1 MTATAL
7 PDDIAPDEREPS
19 RSVWAEFRR
28 GLAAMA
34 PILLGVT
41 PFALVLGS
49 QAAMKGLSPLEVALM
64 CGLNFAGGSEFVA
77 IELWRSPPQI
87 ALIAGMTL
95 LVNCRHLLM
104 GASFAPHL
112 RRLRPWQ
119 AALVLFVMA
128 DETWALGM
136 DDARRRMA
144 ATGRPG
150 ISLPYYAGLAVSLYI
165 AWVAVTVL
173 GAVVGPV
180 LGNPHA
186 YGFDMAFTAVF
197 LVLIRGMWKGWR
209 RALPWP
215 VSLGVAALTHLA
227 VPGAWYV
234 PAGTLAGL
242 AVAYFVAGTETPE
255 AAP

>member
-1 MTATAL
+1 MTATCL
-7 PDDIAPDEREPS
+7 PDDATPEDTAPKPGVAR
-19 RSVWAEFRR
+19 EFRR
-28 GLAAMA
+28 GVAAMM
-34 PILLGVT
+34 PVLLGCT

-49 QAAMKGLSPLEVALM
+49 QAAMKGLSPLEVAMM

-77 IELWRSPPQI
+77 IELWHSPPQI

-104 GASFAPHL
+104 GAAFAPHI
-112 RRLRPWQ
+112 RHLRPWQ
-119 AALVLFVMA
+119 AALALFTMA

-136 DDARRRMA
+136 ADARRRVA
-144 ATGRPG
+144 ASGRRG
-150 ISLPYYAGLAVSLYI
+150 ISAPYYAGLAVSLYI
-165 AWVAVTVL
+165 AWVAMTVL
-173 GAVVGPV
+173 GACVGPV
-180 LGNPHA
+180 LGDPQA

-197 LVLIRGMWKGWR
+197 LVLVRGMWKGWR

-215 VSLGVAALTHLA
+215 VSLGVAAVTHLA

-242 AVAYFVAGTETPE
+242 VVAYVVAGHETTGT
-255 AAP
+255 A